1 MQELRESGIFIKTN
15 QMKIYS
21 FLFLLLLCISC
32 QTAESQ
38 SSPTSVTTTVPS
50 PIPQATFID
59 PVGQTIQARFLP
71 PTGFTRST
79 PPENSYEAY
88 LQNLPLHPHGAKV
101 HYYNGQEK
109 YNDVY
114 EAVIN
119 VDVGKRDLQQCAD
132 AIMRLRAEHLYA
144 QQDYK
149 NIHFNFVSGDRIDYD
164 KWRKGYRVKVSGNKV
179 SWVKSAEASDDYK
192 SFRKYMNII
201 FSYAGTLSL
210 AKELNPVSMEN
221 IQVGDVFIQGGS
233 PGHAVVVVDV
243 VENKETSER
252 RFLLAQ
258 SYMPAQEIHVL
269 KNMSTVDGSPWYS
282 NLSESNV
289 GTPEWGFKVEDLK
302 RF

>member
-1 MQELRESGIFIKTN
+1 
-15 QMKIYS
+15 MKIYS
-21 FLFLLLLCISC
+21 FLFLLFLFASC

-38 SSPTSVTTTVPS
+38 SSAPTVSVSLPDVK
-50 PIPQATFID
+50 FID
-59 PVGQTIQARFLP
+59 PGGQTIKTRFLS
-71 PTGFTRST
+71 PTGFTRNIS
-79 PPENSYEAY
+79 PENSFADY

-101 HYYNGQEK
+101 HYYNGEEK

-132 AIMRLRAEHLYA
+132 AVMRLRAEHLYA
-144 QQDYK
+144 QQDYE

-164 KWRKGYRVKVSGNKV
+164 KWRKGYRVKVSGNNV
-179 SWVKSAEASDDYK
+179 SWVKSTTPSNDYK
-192 SFRKYMNII
+192 SFRKYMTII

-210 AKELNPVSMEN
+210 AKELNQVSIN
-221 IQVGDVFIQGGS
+221 DIQIGDVFIQGGS
-233 PGHAVVVVDV
+233 PGHAVIVVDL
-243 VENKETSER
+243 VENKETKER

-269 KNMSTVDGSPWYS
+269 KNMANADGSPWYS
-282 NLSESNV
+282 NLLEENV
-289 GTPEWGFKVEDLK
+289 GTPEWGFGVEDLK

>member
-1 MQELRESGIFIKTN
+1 
-15 QMKIYS
+15 MKIYS
-21 FLFLLLLCISC
+21 FLFLLLLFGSC
-32 QTAESQ
+32 QTGESQ
-38 SSPTSVTTTVPS
+38 SSSPAVTIAVPS
-50 PIPQATFID
+50 PIPEDTFID
-59 PVGQTIQARFLP
+59 PIGQTIQTRFLP

-79 PPENSYEAY
+79 SPENSYEAY

-119 VDVGKRDLQQCAD
+119 IDVGKRDLQQCAD

-144 QQDYK
+144 QQDYE

-179 SWVKSAEASDDYK
+179 SWVKSAEASNDYK

-269 KNMSTVDGSPWYS
+269 KNMSNADGSPWYS
-282 NLSESNV
+282 NLSEGDV
-289 GTPEWGFKVEDLK
+289 GTPEWGFRVEDLK

>member
-1 MQELRESGIFIKTN
+1 
-15 QMKIYS
+15 MKIYS
-21 FLFLLLLCISC
+21 FLFLLLLFGSC

-38 SSPTSVTTTVPS
+38 PSSPTVTIAVPS
-50 PIPQATFID
+50 PIPEVKFID
-59 PVGQTIQARFLP
+59 PAGQTIQTRFLP

-79 PPENSYEAY
+79 SPENSYEAY

-119 VDVGKRDLQQCAD
+119 IDVGKRDLQQCAD

-144 QQDYK
+144 QQDYA
-149 NIHFNFVSGDRIDYD
+149 NIHFNFVSGDRINYD

-179 SWVKSAEASDDYK
+179 SWVKSAEASNDYK

-210 AKELNPVSMEN
+210 AKELKPVSMEN

-269 KNMSTVDGSPWYS
+269 KNMSNADGSPWYS
-282 NLSESNV
+282 NLLEGNV
-289 GTPEWGFKVEDLK
+289 GTPEWGFRVEDLK

>member
-1 MQELRESGIFIKTN
+1 
-15 QMKIYS
+15 MKIYS
-21 FLFLLLLCISC
+21 FLFLLFLCTSC

-38 SSPTSVTTTVPS
+38 SSSPTVITDAPN
-50 PIPQATFID
+50 PIPEAIFIN
-59 PVGQTIQARFLP
+59 PEGQTIKTRFLL
-71 PTGFTRST
+71 PTGFTRSNSS
-79 PPENSYEAY
+79 ENSYEAY

-119 VDVGKRDLQQCAD
+119 MDVGKRDLQQCAD

-144 QQDYK
+144 QKDYA

-179 SWVKSAEASDDYK
+179 SWVKSAAASDDYK
-192 SFRKYMNII
+192 SFRKYMTII

-210 AKELNPVSMEN
+210 AKELKPVSIKN
-221 IQVGDVFIQGGS
+221 IQIGDVFIQGGS
-233 PGHAVVVVDV
+233 PGHAVIVVDV
-243 VENKETSER
+243 VEHKKTGER

-269 KNMSTVDGSPWYS
+269 KNLANTDGSPWYS
-282 NLSESNV
+282 NLLESDV
-289 GTPEWGFKVEDLK
+289 GTPEWGFNVKDLR